1 MIKRIFY
8 LMTVS
13 LLLVIGCVGEEPEK
27 KPLPREQAPA
37 AHKTMLDAAAADP
50 YEDGCVSCH
59 KKTAQ
64 VDQSLPAYVSRIS
77 GHPEVKEATVN
88 ECYRCHEAEKDYSL
102 YKKFYRGIHKV
113 HWESESFYS
122 EQEGRCYACHTVETN
137 GVSGIKKYPLAG
149 YRSGIEATGEED
161 TNKKAVPE
169 TKTKQP
175 QVKQDQKA
183 APERQPQPEP
193 ERQPEQKP
201 ERQPEQP
208 APQPEQE
215 SELPTPGP

>member
-1 MIKRIFY
+1 MAKHIFC
-8 LMTVS
+8 LMTV
-13 LLLVIGCVGEEPEK
+13 LLLLAAGCAGEEAEK

-37 AHKTMLDAAAADP
+37 HETMLDAAAADP
-50 YEDGCVSCH
+50 FADGCVSCH

-113 HWESESFYS
+113 HWESQTFYN
-122 EQEGRCYACHTVETN
+122 EQKGRCYSCHTVETN

-149 YRSGIEATGEED
+149 YRSGIETAGEDVSE
-161 TNKKAVPE
+161 
-169 TKTKQP
+169 
-175 QVKQDQKA
+175 QKA
-183 APERQPQPEP
+183 APQTKTRQPQVTPD
-193 ERQPEQKP
+193 QKAKP
-201 ERQPEQP
+201 ERRPAQEPEQPEQP
-208 APQPEQE
+208 EPQPEQE
-215 SELPTPGP
+215 PEEEPEVPTPGP

>member
-1 MIKRIFY
+1 MVKRIFY
-8 LMTVS
+8 LMMVL
-13 LLLVIGCVGEEPEK
+13 LLLVIGCAGEEPEK
-27 KPLPREQAPA
+27 KPLPQEQEPA
-37 AHKTMLDAAAADP
+37 HETMLDAAAADP
-50 YEDGCVSCH
+50 YGDGCVSCH

-64 VDQSLPAYVSRIS
+64 VDQSLPAYVTRIS
-77 GHPEVKEATVN
+77 GHPEVREATVN

-113 HWESESFYS
+113 HWGSETFYN
-122 EQEGRCYACHTVETN
+122 EQKGRCYACHTVETN

-149 YRSGIEATGEED
+149 YRSGIETTGKEAMDE
-161 TNKKAVPE
+161 KAAPE
-169 TKTKQP
+169 TKAKQP
-175 QVKQDQKA
+175 QVKQEQKA
-183 APERQPQPEP
+183 APQRQPQQEP

-215 SELPTPGP
+215 TELPTPGP